1 MRMQRFK
8 PKDTVFI
15 LPKFAHLY
23 PQNSGL
29 VVGVIPDPFRPMF
42 HEYKV
47 EFADRSTANLFEFQ
61 IIEDLANYKTFI
73 AAVVFDSEQQTAA
86 PEIRSHSALSRQ
98 IIFHTPGFHLDM
110 AVYKSKS
117 LASIIGQ
124 VLQMGTKDV
133 LKDLDVRLMKEAM
146 PVTTVTSDN
155 QGVFRFRHVPH
166 GSLNI
171 LVTIHQ
177 YLSRILG
184 SFSI

>member
-1 MRMQRFK
+1 MQRFK
-8 PKDTVFI
+8 ANDRVFI
-15 LPKFAHLY
+15 LPKYAHLY

-29 VVGVIPDPFRPMF
+29 VLGVVPDPFRPMF
-42 HEYKV
+42 NEYKV
-47 EFADRSTANLFEFQ
+47 EFADRSTADLFEFQ
-61 IIEDLANYKTFI
+61 VIEDLANYNTFI
-73 AAVVFDSEQQTAA
+73 ASIIFDSQKQAT
-86 PEIRSHSALSRQ
+86 PTEIRSHSAVSRQ
-98 IIFHTPGFHLDM
+98 IILQSPGFHIDM

-124 VLQMGTKDV
+124 VLQRGTKEV
-133 LKDLDVRLMKEAM
+133 LKGLDVRLMKESM
-146 PVTTVTSDN
+146 PVTVVTSDN
-155 QGVFRFRHVPH
+155 LGVFKFRHVPH